1 MALQSSWDNTTLFVD
16 DDPADRAFRQEV
28 RDWIT
33 QNLPVELCN
42 RSTRIDPPELKP
54 WHRKLYERGWIA
66 PHWPKEHGGMGATL
80 DPADHPVR
88 GDQPG
93 RRAHAL
99 SARPQFHR
107 ALDHRRRNARSR
119 RRSTCRRS
127 SPARS
132 RGARAIRRRA
142 PDPTSRASRPAPSS
156 TARSSSSTATRCGP
170 RTAISPT
177 GCSRSCAPIPR
188 RSRVTPAS
196 ACC

>member
-66 PHWPKEHGGMGATL
+66 PHWPKDHGGMGATL

-99 SARPQFHR
+99 SARPQLHR
-107 ALDHRRRNARSR
+107 ALDHRRRNGGAEGEAPAADPHRRDHVVPGLFRSGR
-119 RRSTCRRS
+119 RIGPCE
-127 SPARS
+127 P
-132 RGARAIRRRA
+132 
-142 PDPTSRASRPAPSS
+142 
-156 TARSSSSTATRCGP
+156 ATRAELDGEEFIVNGHKMWTTNGHFADWMFALV
-170 RTAISPT
+170 RTD
-177 GCSRSCAPIPR
+177 PR
-188 RSRVTPAS
+188 RSRVMPGS